1 MKILIIK
8 DVPGEIKAQ
17 RMTYNIQEIEFVAIS
32 LRKLS
37 LECDVSILLIKTI

>member
-17 RMTYNIQEIEFVAIS
+17 RMTYNIQEIGLA
-32 LRKLS
+32 LALNKNGHQ
-37 LECDVSILLIKTI
+37 CVSGSAFIPL